1 MKIRTPREKRILYI
15 KNILRWIITYA
26 VIFICFLIMTSGTWL
41 KPVLL
46 VPAAVAVAL
55 ANGQLSSAFTGAV
68 CGYLID
74 IAGDKV
80 IGTNAVILTVFS
92 VVISLLYEYYLR
104 NKFVNYMIITAVVS
118 YVVLW
123 LDYKFYYEMWEY
135 EYVERIFAQTSMK
148 VWAYTIVSAVVIYF
162 IFELIN
168 YYLMPKNHVTI
179 EEAAST
185 AVQTGRH

>member
-46 VPAAVAVAL
+46 VPAAVAAAL

-135 EYVERIFAQTSMK
+135 EYVERIFSQTSMK

-168 YYLMPKNHVTI
+168 HYLMPKNHVTI
-179 EEAAST
+179 EEAVST

>member
-80 IGTNAVILTVFS
+80 IGTNAIILTVFS

-168 YYLMPKNHVTI
+168 HYLMPKNHVTI
-179 EEAAST
+179 EEAVST

>member
-46 VPAAVAVAL
+46 VPAAVAIAL

-168 YYLMPKNHVTI
+168 HYLMPKNHVTI
-179 EEAAST
+179 EEAVST

>member
-168 YYLMPKNHVTI
+168 HYLMPKNHVTI
-179 EEAAST
+179 EEAVST